1 MPSKDDIDKAIKNIK
16 KIYEYGG
23 NMAPIRDAMTLIA
36 AYREELYKSI
46 GVKEFEDGK

>member
-23 NMAPIRDAMTLIA
+23 NMAPIRDAMILIA